1 MPRETYRSLVYWRI
15 LHYLN
20 AALIRVQ
27 KSHQN
32 RRINQQSRINRVV
45 RRILPQTIKHRMQL
59 RRLGSVSLDER
70 KEQQLK
76 KEALD
81 YHEAKPHGKI
91 KVVPTKPHS
100 TAHELSLAYSPGVA
114 YPCLEI
120 AQKPEA
126 AYKYTSKA
134 NLVAVISNGT
144 AVLGLGNIGPLAS
157 KPVMEGKGLLLKTF
171 ADIDVFDIEVDTE
184 DPESFIETVV
194 NISKTFGGINLEDIK
209 APECFEIERRIA
221 AETDIPVMHDDQ
233 HGTAIISGAALINA
247 AELQNKKLSDIT
259 VVVLGAGASAIA
271 CATHYVALG
280 VSRKNIKMVDSKGI
294 LTKQRLSAGELNQY
308 KADFA
313 HDIADGDLAAALD
326 GADVLLGLSKGGL
339 VTKEMVASMA
349 AKPIIFALAN
359 PTPEI
364 TPEEVME
371 VRQDAIIATGRSDYP
386 NQVNNVLGFP
396 YIFRGAL
403 DVRAKDITQNMKMA
417 ATKALAELAR
427 QPVPDY
433 ISEAYDGATMQ
444 FGPEYIIPK
453 PFDRRV
459 LIWEA
464 SAVAQAAVDE
474 GITQVSKDDFSITQ
488 YREELESR
496 LGLSYS
502 IMRHMINQVRGRGK
516 RIVFPEG
523 DNEKVLKASAQLTE
537 QRICQP
543 ILLGSKERID
553 SMVEELGLEFDYEV
567 FDPRYDERRK
577 GLYAPALFKRR
588 MRKGMTLED
597 AERLLKSRP
606 YFASQMVASGDAD
619 GFVGGVSR
627 NYADVL
633 RPTIEV
639 IGSDSS
645 AHCVIGC
652 YMVNVK
658 GKTIFL
664 ADATVNVYPDSPTLA
679 EIAIQTSKIAR
690 RFGIKPKVAMLS
702 FSNFGSTRAQ
712 RSTRIEEAVAMA
724 KDIDPTLIIDGPM
737 QADTALNRNVQ
748 EDYPFMNFEGPANV
762 LVLPNLAAANIAY
775 KLLEELGGAE
785 MTGPILEGMDKPV
798 QLVARSDGV
807 RHIVNMATICA
818 ADAIRQDSYW
828 ETLAATENNNQE

>member
-1 MPRETYRSLVYWRI
+1 M
-15 LHYLN
+15 
-20 AALIRVQ
+20 
-27 KSHQN
+27 
-32 RRINQQSRINRVV
+32 
-45 RRILPQTIKHRMQL
+45 
-59 RRLGSVSLDER
+59 DD
-70 KEQQLK
+70 K
-76 KEALD
+76 KERLLKREALE
-81 YHEAKPHGKI
+81 YHETKPYGKI

-120 AQKPEA
+120 AERPEA

-209 APECFEIERRIA
+209 APECFEIEKRIA

-247 AELQNKKLSDIT
+247 VNLQGKKLATIK
-259 VVVLGAGASAIA
+259 VVVIGAGASAIA
-271 CATHYVALG
+271 CANHYVALG
-280 VSRKNIKMVDSKGI
+280 VKRQNILMCDSHGI
-294 LTKQRLSAGELNQY
+294 LTKNRLDKGELNEY
-308 KADFA
+308 KAAFA
-313 HDIADGDLAAALD
+313 HDISDGQLSDAIV

-339 VTKEMVASMA
+339 VSKDMVSNMA
-349 AKPIIFALAN
+349 KKPIIFALAN

-364 TPEEVME
+364 TPEEVKE
-371 VRQDAIIATGRSDYP
+371 IRDDAIIATGRSDYP

-403 DVRAKDITQNMKMA
+403 DVRAKDITQKMKMA
-417 ATKALAELAR
+417 ATMSLAELAR
-427 QPVPDY
+427 EPVPDY

-444 FGPEYIIPK
+444 FGPDYIIPK

-464 SAVAQAAVDE
+464 SAVAKAAVDE
-474 GITQVSKDDFSITQ
+474 GIARISPEDFSVSE

-496 LGLSYS
+496 LGMSYS

-523 DNEKVLKASAQLTE
+523 DNEKVLRAASQLVE
-537 QRICQP
+537 QGICKP

-553 SMVEELGLEFDYEV
+553 TMVDELGLHFSYEV
-567 FDPRYDERRK
+567 SDPRHDERRK
-577 GLYAPALFKRR
+577 MLYAPALFKRR
-588 MRKGMTLED
+588 KRKGMTLED

-658 GKTIFL
+658 GRTIFI

-690 RFGIKPKVAMLS
+690 RFGIDPKVAMLS

-712 RSTRIEEAVAMA
+712 RSTRIEEAVALTRE
-724 KDIDPTLIIDGPM
+724 IDPTLKIDGPM
-737 QADTALNRNVQ
+737 QADTALNSAVQ
-748 EDYPFMNFEGPANV
+748 ADYPFMDFEGPANV

-828 ETLAATENNNQE
+828 ETLATANSDQQD

>member
-1 MPRETYRSLVYWRI
+1 MVDEIRE
-15 LHYLN
+15 
-20 AALIRVQ
+20 
-27 KSHQN
+27 
-32 RRINQQSRINRVV
+32 
-45 RRILPQTIKHRMQL
+45 
-59 RRLGSVSLDER
+59 RL
-70 KEQQLK
+70 LK
-76 KEALD
+76 KESLD
-81 YHEAKPHGKI
+81 YHESLPHGKI
-91 KVVPTKPHS
+91 KVVPTKPHA
-100 TAHELSLAYSPGVA
+100 TAYELSLAYSPGVA

-120 AQKPEA
+120 AEKPEA
-126 AYKYTSKA
+126 AYRYTSKA

-184 DPESFIETVV
+184 DPEEFINTVV

-209 APECFEIERRIA
+209 APECFEIEKRIA
-221 AETDIPVMHDDQ
+221 EQTDIPVMHDDQ
-233 HGTAIISGAALINA
+233 HGTAIISGAALLNA
-247 AELQNKKLSDIT
+247 VELQEKELDKIR
-259 VVVLGAGASAIA
+259 VVVIGAGASAIA
-271 CATHYVALG
+271 CANHYVALG
-280 VSRKNIKMVDSKGI
+280 VERTNILMVDSKGI
-294 LTKQRLSAGELNQY
+294 VTKKRLEAGELNEF
-308 KADFA
+308 KESFA
-313 HDIADGDLAAALD
+313 HDIDEGDLEDALV

-339 VTKEMVASMA
+339 VTKEMVSSMA
-349 AKPIIFALAN
+349 EKPIIFALAN

-364 TPEEVME
+364 MPEEILE
-371 VRQDAIIATGRSDYP
+371 VRNDAIIATGRSDYP

-417 ATKALAELAR
+417 ATLSLAELAKE
-427 QPVPDY
+427 PVPDY
-433 ISEAYDGATMQ
+433 ISAAYDGVVMQ

-464 SAVAQAAVDE
+464 SAVAKAAVDE
-474 GITQVSKDDFSITQ
+474 GVARINAEDFSVEK
-488 YREELESR
+488 YREKLEGR
-496 LGLSYS
+496 LGQSYS
-502 IMRHMINQVRGRGK
+502 IMRHIINQVRRRGK

-523 DNEKVLKASAQLTE
+523 DNEKVLRAAAQLVD
-537 QRICQP
+537 QKICTP

-553 SMVEELGLEFDYEV
+553 RLVDELGLHFEYQV

-577 GLYAPALFKRR
+577 LMYAPALFKRR
-588 MRKGMTLED
+588 QRKGMTLED

-652 YMVNVK
+652 YMVNVN
-658 GKTIFL
+658 GRTIFL

-679 EIAIQTSKIAR
+679 EIAVQTSKIAR
-690 RFGIKPKVAMLS
+690 RFGIEPKVAMLS

-712 RSTRIEEAVAMA
+712 RSDRIEDAILIA
-724 KDIDPTLIIDGPM
+724 KEIDPTLKIDGPM
-737 QADTALNRNVQ
+737 QADTALNPAVQ
-748 EDYPFMNFEGPANV
+748 EEYPFMNFDGPANV

-798 QLVARSDGV
+798 QLVARQDGV
-807 RHIVNMATICA
+807 RHIVNMAAICA

-828 ETLAATENNNQE
+828 ETLATGESL

>member
-1 MPRETYRSLVYWRI
+1 
-15 LHYLN
+15 
-20 AALIRVQ
+20 
-27 KSHQN
+27 
-32 RRINQQSRINRVV
+32 
-45 RRILPQTIKHRMQL
+45 MQL

-120 AQKPEA
+120 AQKPET

-247 AELQNKKLSDIT
+247 AELQNKKLSDVT

-313 HDIADGDLAAALD
+313 HDIADGDLASALD

-349 AKPIIFALAN
+349 EKPIIFALAN

-577 GLYAPALFKRR
+577 DLYAPALFKRR

-679 EIAIQTSKIAR
+679 EIAIQTSRIAR

-724 KDIDPTLIIDGPM
+724 KEIDPTLIIDGPM
-737 QADTALNRNVQ
+737 QADTALNASVQ
-748 EDYPFMNFEGPANV
+748 DDYPFMNFQGPANV

-828 ETLAATENNNQE
+828 ETLAANPEN

>member
-1 MPRETYRSLVYWRI
+1 M
-15 LHYLN
+15 
-20 AALIRVQ
+20 
-27 KSHQN
+27 
-32 RRINQQSRINRVV
+32 
-45 RRILPQTIKHRMQL
+45 
-59 RRLGSVSLDER
+59 DD
-70 KEQQLK
+70 K
-76 KEALD
+76 KERLLKREALE
-81 YHEAKPHGKI
+81 YHETKPHGKI

-120 AQKPEA
+120 AERPET

-209 APECFEIERRIA
+209 APECFEIEKRIA

-247 AELQNKKLSDIT
+247 AELQGKKLASIK
-259 VVVLGAGASAIA
+259 VVVIGAGASAIA
-271 CATHYVALG
+271 CANHYVALG
-280 VSRKNIKMVDSKGI
+280 VKRQNILMCDSHGI
-294 LTKQRLSAGELNQY
+294 LTKNRLDKGELNEY
-308 KADFA
+308 KAAFA
-313 HDIADGDLAAALD
+313 HDIPDGQLTDAII

-339 VTKEMVASMA
+339 VSKDMVNKMA
-349 AKPIIFALAN
+349 TKPIIFALAN

-364 TPEEVME
+364 TPEEVKE
-371 VRQDAIIATGRSDYP
+371 IRNDAIIATGRSDYP

-403 DVRAKDITQNMKMA
+403 DVRAKDITQKMKMA
-417 ATKALAELAR
+417 ATMSLAELAKE
-427 QPVPDY
+427 PVPDY

-444 FGPEYIIPK
+444 FGPDYIIPK

-464 SAVAQAAVDE
+464 SAVAKAAVDE
-474 GITQVSKDDFSITQ
+474 GIARISPEEFSVAE

-496 LGLSYS
+496 LGMSYS

-523 DNEKVLKASAQLTE
+523 DNEKVLRAASQLVE
-537 QRICQP
+537 QGICKP

-553 SMVEELGLEFDYEV
+553 TMVEDLGLHFSYEV
-567 FDPRYDERRK
+567 SDPRHDERRK
-577 GLYAPALFKRR
+577 MLYAPALFKRR
-588 MRKGMTLED
+588 KRKGMTIED

-652 YMVNVK
+652 YMVNVN
-658 GKTIFL
+658 GRTIFI

-690 RFGIKPKVAMLS
+690 RFGIEPKVAMLS

-712 RSTRIEEAVAMA
+712 RSTRIEEAVALTRE
-724 KDIDPTLIIDGPM
+724 IDPTLKIDGPM
-737 QADTALNRNVQ
+737 QADTALNSAVQ
-748 EDYPFMNFEGPANV
+748 ADYPFMDFRRAGQC
-762 LVLPNLAAANIAY
+762 LSIAQFSSSKY
-775 KLLEELGGAE
+775 CIQIIGRIGR
-785 MTGPILEGMDKPV
+785 GRNDRPHPRGY
-798 QLVARSDGV
+798 G
-807 RHIVNMATICA
+807 
-818 ADAIRQDSYW
+818 
-828 ETLAATENNNQE
+828 

>member
-1 MPRETYRSLVYWRI
+1 MVDEIRE
-15 LHYLN
+15 
-20 AALIRVQ
+20 
-27 KSHQN
+27 
-32 RRINQQSRINRVV
+32 
-45 RRILPQTIKHRMQL
+45 
-59 RRLGSVSLDER
+59 RL
-70 KEQQLK
+70 LK
-76 KEALD
+76 KESLD
-81 YHEAKPHGKI
+81 YHESLPHGKI
-91 KVVPTKPHS
+91 KVVPTKPHA
-100 TAHELSLAYSPGVA
+100 TAYELSLAYSPGVA

-120 AQKPEA
+120 AEKPEA
-126 AYKYTSKA
+126 AYRYTSKA

-184 DPESFIETVV
+184 DPEEFINTVV

-209 APECFEIERRIA
+209 APECFEIEKRIA
-221 AETDIPVMHDDQ
+221 EQTDIPVMHDDQ
-233 HGTAIISGAALINA
+233 HGTAIISGAALLNA
-247 AELQNKKLSDIT
+247 VELQEKELDKIR
-259 VVVLGAGASAIA
+259 VVVIGAGASAIA
-271 CATHYVALG
+271 CANHYVALG
-280 VSRKNIKMVDSKGI
+280 VERTNILMVDSKGI
-294 LTKQRLSAGELNQY
+294 VTKKRLEAGELNEF
-308 KADFA
+308 KESFA
-313 HDIADGDLAAALD
+313 HDIDEGDLEDALV

-339 VTKEMVASMA
+339 VTKEMVSSMA
-349 AKPIIFALAN
+349 EKPIIFALAN

-364 TPEEVME
+364 MPEEILE
-371 VRQDAIIATGRSDYP
+371 VRNDAIIATGRSDYP

-417 ATKALAELAR
+417 ATLSLAELAKE
-427 QPVPDY
+427 PVPDY
-433 ISEAYDGATMQ
+433 ISAAYDGVVMQ

-464 SAVAQAAVDE
+464 SAVAKAAVDE
-474 GITQVSKDDFSITQ
+474 GVARINAEDFSVEK
-488 YREELESR
+488 YREKLEGR
-496 LGLSYS
+496 LGQSYS
-502 IMRHMINQVRGRGK
+502 IMRHIINQVRRRGK

-523 DNEKVLKASAQLTE
+523 DNEKVLRAAAQLVD
-537 QRICQP
+537 QKICTP

-553 SMVEELGLEFDYEV
+553 GLVDELGLHFEYQV

-577 GLYAPALFKRR
+577 LMYAPALFKRR
-588 MRKGMTLED
+588 QRKGMTLED

-652 YMVNVK
+652 YMVNVN
-658 GKTIFL
+658 GRTIFL

-679 EIAIQTSKIAR
+679 EIAVQTSKIAR
-690 RFGIKPKVAMLS
+690 RFGIEPKVAMLS

-712 RSTRIEEAVAMA
+712 RSDRIEDAILIA
-724 KDIDPTLIIDGPM
+724 KEIDPTLKIDGPM
-737 QADTALNRNVQ
+737 QADTALNPAVQ
-748 EDYPFMNFEGPANV
+748 EEYPFMNFDGPANV

-798 QLVARSDGV
+798 QLVARQDGV
-807 RHIVNMATICA
+807 RHIVNMAAICA

-828 ETLAATENNNQE
+828 ETLATGESL